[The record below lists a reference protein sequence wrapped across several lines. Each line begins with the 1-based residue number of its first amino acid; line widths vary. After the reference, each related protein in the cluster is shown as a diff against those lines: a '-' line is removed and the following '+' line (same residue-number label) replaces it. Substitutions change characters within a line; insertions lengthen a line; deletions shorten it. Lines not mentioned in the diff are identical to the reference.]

1 MRRWPI
7 SFDTECACIGRRQTG
22 WLQSGTMVRL
32 QARNGGTDVADVP
45 ARMCR
50 AGLSGR
56 SGTDAGTDAADVP
69 GLPGRPQCPLRS
81 GGWGSWAG
89 IIGRP
94 QSRGS
99 RAAGQGMRAQAI
111 EQYWRLGA
119 LRRSRSGDFLSHS
132 RSWQMSSR
140 DETVRLGLA
149 RFLSGWRP
157 CELNMEDS
165 SRGVAIVPALD
176 GWAVGHGS
184 RKFVSAC
191 GLTTASRIR
200 IPLAV
205 CKS

>member
-1 MRRWPI
+1 MSGEGSPERGGGGSRGRQARRSTPWSNASRWP
-7 SFDTECACIGRRQTG
+7 ARRCEQ
-22 WLQSGTMVRL
+22 RL
-32 QARNGGTDVADVP
+32 
-45 ARMCR
+45 
-50 AGLSGR
+50 SR
-56 SGTDAGTDAADVP
+56 SGI
-69 GLPGRPQCPLRS
+69 
-81 GGWGSWAG
+81 GGASL
-89 IIGRP
+89 
-94 QSRGS
+94 
-99 RAAGQGMRAQAI
+99 RAQAI

-165 SRGVAIVPALD
+165 SRDVAIVPALD

-184 RKFVSAC
+184 RKFVAAC
-191 GLTTASRIR
+191 GSTTASRIR